1 MAAKKT
7 QIAIL
12 GMGNVGTGLVE
23 LLRRNERL
31 IESKSNVTLNIRR
44 VLIRSPEK
52 PRPVDRSLLTTDFE
66 QIVKDPDISLVVELI
81 GGIEP
86 ARTYIL
92 RSLEAGKNVVTA
104 NKAVLAAHGDE
115 LFSMAAKKGRT
126 IGFEA
131 SVCGGIPLI
140 RALTTG
146 LVANRIEQICG
157 ILNGTC
163 NFILTKMTQDGLAY
177 AEALKRA
184 QEQGLAEADP
194 TLDVKGLDAAHKLLI
209 LAELCY
215 QAKVSLEDLIVEGI
229 DQIEA
234 EDIRTAKEFGFV
246 IKLVAIGQR
255 QGEKL
260 DLRVHPA
267 LISTNHPLS
276 SVHNEFNAVL
286 IKGDA
291 IGEMIFYGKGAGSFP
306 TASAVLSDVIEIARN
321 PSLNGFWS
329 SRPKAQPSA
338 LEAESRF
345 YLRFP
350 IYDLPGVI
358 GLITTALGNHQIS
371 ITHAQATLVPE
382 RGSRGSVKIITH
394 KTREG
399 KLRQALVEV
408 SRLPVLTSKPIALR
422 ILE

>member
-1 MAAKKT
+1 MARAT
-7 QIAIL
+7 RIGIL
-12 GMGNVGTGLVE
+12 GMGNVGSGLVE
-23 LLRRNERL
+23 LLRRNARL
-31 IESKSNVTLNIRR
+31 IETKSNVSLEIRR
-44 VLIRSPEK
+44 VLVRNPDK
-52 PRPVDRSLLTTDFE
+52 PRPVDRSLLTTRIEDVI
-66 QIVKDPDISLVVELI
+66 QDPEIGLVVELI

-86 ARTYIL
+86 ARTFIL
-92 RSLEAGKNVVTA
+92 QALEAGKNVVTA

-115 LFSMAAKKGRT
+115 LFGMAAKKGRT

-131 SVCGGIPLI
+131 SVCGGIPII
-140 RALTTG
+140 RALTAG
-146 LVANRIEQICG
+146 LVANRIEQLCG

-163 NFILTKMTQDGLAY
+163 NYVLTRMTQDGLSY
-177 AEALKRA
+177 AEALRKA
-184 QEQGLAEADP
+184 QEGGLAEADP
-194 TLDVKGLDAAHKLLI
+194 TLDVKGVDAAHKLVI

-215 QAKVSLEDLIVEGI
+215 QAKVGLDDMIVEGI
-229 DQIEA
+229 ETIEA
-234 EDIRTAKEFGFV
+234 EDIRTAREFGFV
-246 IKLVAIGQR
+246 IKLVAVGQR

-276 SVHNEFNAVL
+276 GVHNEYNAVM
-286 IKGDA
+286 IRGDA

-306 TASAVLSDVIEIARN
+306 TASAVLSDVIDIARN
-321 PSLNGFWS
+321 PSLNGFWA
-329 SRPKAQPSA
+329 SRPRAEPAA

-371 ITHAQATLVPE
+371 ITHAQATLVTD
-382 RGSRGSVKIITH
+382 RTGRGSVKIITH

-399 KLRQALVEV
+399 KLRQALVEI
-408 SRLPVLTSKPIALR
+408 SRLPVLTQRPIALR